1 MVFVR
6 EAHIYRRI
14 TFIKDLIYTNN
25 ISDIRKDRKISQD
38 KMAEEIGISRR
49 TLSKIENSDQNLSL
63 EMAYRIAIYFDML
76 VPEMFLLQDLNREP
90 SFKS

>member
-49 TLSKIENSDQNLSL
+49 TLSKIENSDQNLS
-63 EMAYRIAIYFDML
+63 
-76 VPEMFLLQDLNREP
+76 
-90 SFKS
+90 